1 MIKLTP
7 EQQTTINGLFSATR
21 DEVVAYYEEHSREF
35 PYRIRFLIRTIVGTK
50 TIYSDGPAPENRKK
64 PSYKEPVD
72 ATVANL
78 FKDLPVE
85 NCVEFYRMQHDNL
98 NGKTRYALR
107 EIIGAKVIYG
117 EDYGKQPTAEQAS

>member
-7 EQQTTINGLFSATR
+7 EQQTAINGLFSATR
-21 DEVVAYYEEHSREF
+21 DEVVAYYKEHSNEF

-72 ATVANL
+72 ATAANL
-78 FKDLPVE
+78 IKAPPAE
-85 NCVEFYRMQHDNL
+85 NGAELYRMQHDNL

-117 EDYGKQPTAEQAS
+117 EDYGKKPTA

>member
-1 MIKLTP
+1 MNIPLELKEKLNWFGHA
-7 EQQTTINGLFSATR
+7 TI
-21 DEVVAYYEEHSREF
+21 DEALTFYKEHSSEF
-35 PYRIRFLIRTIVGTK
+35 PYQSRFLMRALVGTK
-50 TIYSDGPAPENRKK
+50 TIYPEGPAPENRKK
-64 PSYKEPVD
+64 PSYKEPAD
-72 ATVANL
+72 ATVVNL
-78 FKDLPVE
+78 FRELPVE

>member
-7 EQQTTINGLFSATR
+7 EQQAAINGLFSATR
-21 DEVVAYYEEHSREF
+21 DEIVAYYKEHSSEF

-50 TIYSDGPAPENRKK
+50 TIYPDGPAPENRKK

-78 FKDLPVE
+78 FRDLPVE